1 MARGTCLFH
10 GLLSIVLAGLTA
22 VFAPVYAAEPTG
34 TVVVISDIHF
44 DPFAA
49 PELAPRLAASKVE
62 DWPALLAATGSRN
75 VSRRGEDTNHALL
88 ASAVAAL
95 SEQAAR
101 ADLVL
106 VSGDFLAHR
115 FVDAAAQA
123 LGTAADPASV
133 ERLAAGTARYVARA
147 LAAALPGKPIA
158 IALGN
163 NDSACGDYR
172 IEPGGAFLA
181 ALHDTVRELAGPDRL
196 AEDFGRTY
204 RAAGYYAMQHPV
216 LPQATI
222 VVLNDVLWSTEYRDG
237 CGAAGPDAAEAMTGW
252 FERQLDAARRAGR
265 RVWLVHHIPIGIDP
279 YATAQA
285 PTGSSCPARTVPFLK
300 EPFASRFLKLLRDH
314 AAAIQAAFSG
324 HTHQDSY
331 SLVVDAG
338 KAVAVEKVVPS
349 ITPVFGNNPG
359 FHLFDYDR
367 QTGDL
372 KDFSTWYLANLDQAA
387 QGHSAEW
394 RREYTFTEAYGEA
407 TYSAAAVQRIATA
420 VLKGDAAGDS
430 VRSTFRRLHPVSH
443 GEIASETLTAYAC
456 AIGHPDLASFTACNC
471 ER

>member
-1 MARGTCLFH
+1 MARGTFLSR
-10 GLLSIVLAGLTA
+10 GLLSIVLAGLSA
-22 VFAPVYAAEPTG
+22 VLAPAFAAEPTG
-34 TVVVISDIHF
+34 TVAVVSDIHF
-44 DPFAA
+44 DPFAV
-49 PELAPRLAASKVE
+49 PELAPRLAASAVE
-62 DWPALLAATGSRN
+62 EWPALLAGTGNRN

-95 SEQAAR
+95 SEQGAR
-101 ADLVL
+101 ADLVV

-115 FVDAAAQA
+115 FVDSAARA
-123 LGTAADPASV
+123 LGSGADPASV

-147 LAAALPGKPIA
+147 LGAALPGKPIV

-172 IEPGGAFLA
+172 VEPGGPFLA

-237 CGAAGPDAAEAMTGW
+237 CGGDGLDAAEAMMAW
-252 FERQLDAARRAGR
+252 FERQLDTARRAGR
-265 RVWLVHHIPIGIDP
+265 RVWLVHHIPIGVDS
-279 YATAQA
+279 YATARA
-285 PTGSSCPARTVPFLK
+285 PAGSSCPARTVPFLQ

-314 AAAIQAAFSG
+314 AAIIQAGFSG

-331 SLVVDAG
+331 SLVIDAG

-387 QGHSAEW
+387 AGRSAEW
-394 RREYTFTEAYGEA
+394 RREYAFTEAYGEA
-407 TYSAAAVQRIATA
+407 AYTAAAVQRIATA
-420 VLKGDAAGDS
+420 VLNGNAAGDG
-430 VRSTFRRLHPVSH
+430 VRSTFRRLYPVGH
-443 GEIASETLTAYAC
+443 GEIASEALTAYAC
-456 AIGHPDLASFTACNC
+456 AIGHPDLASFAVCNC